1 MYLGEKKM
9 KTYKEHYE
17 KSRKASNIK
26 SSMPPKYSSPYEISI
41 DTELLNLN
49 DEYHRLVKIIAEKIK
64 YKLDNEPSAIH
75 EERFTLY
82 VNKWRDISE
91 IEELANLIL
100 PQIEQ
105 NVFHSKLKVEFVLP
119 YRNKITDLEPI
130 ASWIWHYDDCTPE
143 FLKLAIYLNETT
155 EDNGCFQYVRGSSHV
170 PVIPSHRDRPGPPRK
185 QIFPGSRVPQHHVDG
200 IISKGGKVESL
211 LGPCGTYALFTPNI
225 IHRAT
230 KPLPSSIPRE
240 ALFFFIRPSIK
251 QGNFID
257 KDTNSVLPK
266 KDVKRYTLD

>member
-1 MYLGEKKM
+1 M

-17 KSRKASNIK
+17 KSRKVSNIK
-26 SSMPPKYSSPYEISI
+26 SPTLPKYNSPYEVSI

-75 EERFTLY
+75 EARFTLY
-82 VNKWRDISE
+82 VNKWRDIPE

-119 YRNKITDLEPI
+119 YRNKITDLEPC
-130 ASWIWHYDDCTPE
+130 ASWVWHYDDCTPE

-155 EDNGCFQYVRGSSHV
+155 EDNGCFQYVRGSPHV
-170 PVIPSHRDRPGPPRK
+170 PVIPSYRDRPGPPRK
-185 QIFPGSRVPQHHVDG
+185 QTFPGSRVPQHYVDG
-200 IISKGGKVESL
+200 IISKGGKADSL
-211 LGPCGTYALFTPNI
+211 LGPRGTYALFTPNI

-230 KPLPSSIPRE
+230 KPLPSSTARE

-257 KDTNSVLPK
+257 EDTNSILPN
-266 KDVKRYTLD
+266 KDVKRYALD